1 MNCSM
6 LCEGMK
12 PCSLPKT
19 MKQNT
24 QNTQYT
30 KAVHRT
36 PTDLARVILL
46 NRAIPADKI
55 IKDVINNGNDIH
67 DYPALI

>member
-1 MNCSM
+1 
-6 LCEGMK
+6 MK
-12 PCSLPKT
+12 
-19 MKQNT
+19 

-55 IKDVINNGNDIH
+55 TKEVINNNVQAI
-67 DYPALI
+67 YIIE

>member
-1 MNCSM
+1 
-6 LCEGMK
+6 
-12 PCSLPKT
+12 